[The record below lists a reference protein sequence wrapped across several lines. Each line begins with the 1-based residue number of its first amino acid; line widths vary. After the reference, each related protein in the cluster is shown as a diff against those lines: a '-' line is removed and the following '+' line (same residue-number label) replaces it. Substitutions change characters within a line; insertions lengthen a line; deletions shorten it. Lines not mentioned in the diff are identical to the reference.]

1 MSPSS
6 GSVFTLS
13 SPDWLQHQPLAAG
26 STLELGY
33 QMSYAGQVEPS
44 LLAISFNGQEL
55 CTGGGSATTPL
66 PPVSSTAGP
75 ASSSTGAPA
84 STTQLPGTSSAS
96 PGTGSSCDVQITN
109 SWANNVQGKLKFTVP
124 ADISD
129 FTIVLDTDIPLTNIQ
144 VQKYCSNSD
153 SYIIN
158 EFL

>member
-6 GSVFTLS
+6 GSVFSLS

-66 PPVSSTAGP
+66 PPVSSTD
-75 ASSSTGAPA
+75 APA

-144 VQKYCSNSD
+144 VHKYCSNSD